1 MKQINIWA
9 LLVASVISYAVNFVW
24 FMFIFS
30 EPYLQGLGK
39 TDEELALGPN
49 GIEASIMQLVGNVVM
64 AFVLSWLAIR
74 TGMQTASQGAKLG
87 AIAWFGF
94 VAAVLGPMYAF
105 QAFSLTFF
113 LITAGSVLITF
124 VITGATVGGWRAKKS

>member
-9 LLVASVISYAVNFVW
+9 LLAASVLSYAVNFVW

-64 AFVLSWLAIR
+64 AFVLSWLAVR
-74 TGMQTASQGAKLG
+74 MGMQTALQGAKLG
-87 AIAWFGF
+87 AIAWVGF

-105 QAFSLTFF
+105 QAFSLAFF
-113 LITAGSVLITF
+113 LITAGSVLLTF
-124 VITGATVGGWRAKKS
+124 VITGAIVGGWQAKK